1 MYIHGRQM
9 NLPMP
14 YAFILNPTAGS
25 GYAKQVMQKIAGML
39 DEWRMEYRILE
50 TTEPGNATEIAR
62 NLAAQPE
69 ITTVVAVG
77 GDGTASEVAAGL
89 SGTGKAMGIIPA
101 GTGNDFIKTV
111 RIPKDPAAA
120 MKFMLD
126 RPPRPVDTG
135 SINDNF
141 FLNVCGTGFDVTVL
155 ECAEEKKKNHRGLMP
170 YFLGLL
176 QAIRV
181 YAPSRLQITFNQREE
196 NGDYLVCSIAN
207 GKIIGGG
214 IPICP
219 AAEVRDGKLDLVM
232 IRNVPRWRIPFYLP
246 GLMMAKD
253 LTFHITEHVRTEHV
267 TIRGQGLKF
276 NIDGEIRRMDEAR
289 FKIRPQSLM
298 LIC

>member
-1 MYIHGRQM
+1 
-9 NLPMP
+9 MP
-14 YAFILNPTAGS
+14 YAFILNPTAGN
-25 GYAKQVMQKIAGML
+25 GYAKQVMKQIAGML

-50 TTEPGNATEIAR
+50 TTAPGDATEIAGK
-62 NLAAQPE
+62 LADNPE
-69 ITTVVAVG
+69 ISAVIAVG

-89 SGTGKAMGIIPA
+89 VGTGKTMGIIPA

-111 RIPKDPAAA
+111 RIPKDPSAA

-135 SINDNF
+135 EINGRF

-155 ECAEEKKKNHRGLMP
+155 ECAEEKKKKYRGLMP

-181 YAPSRLQITFNQREE
+181 YEPSKLQIIFNERDE
-196 NGDYLVCSIAN
+196 NGEYLVCSIAN

-219 AAEVRDGKLDLVM
+219 EANVHDGKLDLVM

-246 GLMMAKD
+246 GLMMSKD
-253 LTFHITEHVRTEHV
+253 LSFRITEHVKTNAV
-267 TIRGQGLKF
+267 TIRGKGLKF
-276 NIDGEIRRMDEAR
+276 NIDGEIQRMDEAS
-289 FKIRPQSLM
+289 FIIRPESLM

>member
-1 MYIHGRQM
+1 
-9 NLPMP
+9 MP
-14 YAFILNPTAGS
+14 YAFILNPAAGT
-25 GYAKQVMQKIAGML
+25 GFAKQAMNQVAGIL
-39 DEWRMEYRILE
+39 DEWKKEYTILE
-50 TTEPGNATEIAR
+50 TSGPGDATEIAR
-62 NLAAQPE
+62 GLAYRPD
-69 ITTVVAVG
+69 ITAIIAVG

-89 SGTGKAMGIIPA
+89 AGTEKAMGIIPA

-120 MKFMLD
+120 MKFIFD

-135 SINDNF
+135 TINDRF

-155 ECAEEKKKNHRGLMP
+155 ECAEEKKQKHRGLMP

-181 YAPSRLQITFNQREE
+181 YAPSALDITVNQRSYTGE
-196 NGDYLVCSIAN
+196 YLVCSIAN

-219 AAEVRDGKLDLVM
+219 AADVHDGLLDVVM
-232 IRNVPRWRIPFYLP
+232 VRNVPRWKIPFYLP
-246 GLMMAKD
+246 GLMMSKD
-253 LTFHITEHVRTEHV
+253 LNFKITDHILTKEI
-267 TIRGQGLKF
+267 TISGQGLKF
-276 NIDGEIRRMDEAR
+276 NIDGEIRRMNSAH
-289 FKIRPQSLM
+289 FTIQPGSLM